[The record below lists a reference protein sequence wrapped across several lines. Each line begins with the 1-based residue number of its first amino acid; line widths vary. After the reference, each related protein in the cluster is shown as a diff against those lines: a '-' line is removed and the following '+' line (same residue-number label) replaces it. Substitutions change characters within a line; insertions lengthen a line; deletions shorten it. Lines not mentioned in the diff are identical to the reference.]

1 MIYGNRNQK
10 FKWKKLYAE
19 NKYLSGSQISLI
31 IITSS
36 LSVSSLSLNSDN
48 NGNFNPDAFVFCF
61 PYRFVI
67 ATGS

>member
-10 FKWKKLYAE
+10 FKWKKLDAE

-48 NGNFNPDAFVFCF
+48 NGNFNSDAFFFCF
-61 PYRFVI
+61 PYRFVT